1 MAGRHSASRD
11 HMRFLVFDSA
21 ESGQVGRR
29 QGWLSGLWLW
39 LSLTAALLAA
49 AGSGAGLWA
58 SDSIY
63 GKETVALADASAA
76 QDIVNLLL
84 VAPLM
89 TVLAVWASRGSLR
102 AYLCWLGFVAFTV
115 YNYAI
120 YAFSIHFGP
129 LFLVWVAA
137 LGLSLFALIGGLSTL
152 DATAVKAWFA
162 GRATSMSA
170 WFLIAVAA
178 LFVLL
183 WLSEIVPDLLAGD
196 PSSSASDWNIP
207 TNPVHVLDL
216 AFFLPA
222 LLASGVLLL
231 RRHPVGY
238 ATAAGQLTWIAL
250 TCLPIL
256 VTPVVSNARGHEPG
270 WAVMLPIGILCILTL
285 AVLVLLLRQ
294 VSTSPAPAEDEA
306 R

>member
-1 MAGRHSASRD
+1 M
-11 HMRFLVFDSA
+11 FPVFDSVD
-21 ESGQVGRR
+21 SGQAGGHPVR
-29 QGWLSGLWLW
+29 LSGLWLW

-49 AGSGAGLWA
+49 VGSVAGLLA
-58 SDSIY
+58 PDSIY
-63 GKETVALADASAA
+63 DQETIALADASAA
-76 QDIVNLLL
+76 QDIVNLVL

-89 TVLAVWASRGSLR
+89 AALAVGASRGSLL
-102 AYLCWLGFVAFTV
+102 AYLCWLGLVAFTV

-120 YAFSIHFGP
+120 YAFAIHFGP
-129 LFLVWVAA
+129 LFLVWVAV

-152 DATAVKAWFA
+152 GATAVQARFA
-162 GRATSMSA
+162 GRATQMPGC
-170 WFLIAVAA
+170 FLIVVAA

-183 WLSEIVPDLLAGD
+183 WLGEIVPDLLAGD

-231 RRHPVGY
+231 RRHRLGY

-256 VTPVVSNARGHEPG
+256 VTPLVANARGHEPG
-270 WAVMLPIGILCILTL
+270 WAVMPPISILCILTL
-285 AVLVLLLRQ
+285 AVLVLLLR
-294 VSTSPAPAEDEA
+294 
-306 R
+306 

>member
-1 MAGRHSASRD
+1 
-11 HMRFLVFDSA
+11 MRFLVSDSS

-29 QGWLSGLWLW
+29 PVRLSGIWLW
-39 LSLTAALLAA
+39 LSLIAALLAA
-49 AGSGAGLWA
+49 VGSGAGLWA
-58 SDSIY
+58 SKSIY
-63 GKETVALADASAA
+63 DKETVALADAAAA

-84 VAPLM
+84 VAPLIAA
-89 TVLAVWASRGSLR
+89 LAVWASRGSLR

-129 LFLVWVAA
+129 LFLVWVAV

-152 DATAVKAWFA
+152 DATAVKARFA

-178 LFVLL
+178 LFALL

-222 LLASGVLLL
+222 LLVSGVLLL

-250 TCLPIL
+250 TSLPIL
-256 VTPVVSNARGHEPG
+256 VTPLVANARGHEPG
-270 WAVMLPIGILCILTL
+270 WAVMAPIGILCILAL
-285 AVLVLLLRQ
+285 VVLVLLLRQ
-294 VSTSPAPAEDEA
+294 VSTSPAPAGDEA

>member
-1 MAGRHSASRD
+1 
-11 HMRFLVFDSA
+11 MRFLVFDSA

-29 QGWLSGLWLW
+29 PVRLSGLWLW

-63 GKETVALADASAA
+63 DKETVALADASAA
-76 QDIVNLLL
+76 QDIVNLVL
-84 VAPLM
+84 VAPSM
-89 TVLAVWASRGSLR
+89 AALAVSASRGSLR
-102 AYLCWLGFVAFTV
+102 AYLCWLGFLAFAV

-120 YAFSIHFGP
+120 YTFSIHFGP
-129 LFLVWVAA
+129 LFLVWVAV
-137 LGLSLFALIGGLSTL
+137 LGLSLFALIGGLLTL
-152 DATAVKAWFA
+152 DSTAVKAWFA
-162 GRATSMSA
+162 GRATPMAA
-170 WFLIAVAA
+170 WFLIVVAA
-178 LFVLL
+178 LIVLL
-183 WLSEIVPDLLAGD
+183 WLSEILPDLLAGD

-222 LLASGVLLL
+222 LCATGILLL

-256 VTPVVSNARGHEPG
+256 VTPLVANARGHEPG
-270 WAVMLPIGILCILTL
+270 WAVMLPISILCILTL
-285 AVLVLLLRQ
+285 VVLVLLLRQ
-294 VSTSPAPAEDEA
+294 VGTSSAPVPEEV